1 MTDLPHVG
9 TAPEGRAAPIRRA
22 VKPAGRNEQGRG
34 AFPSE
39 PIRRVRQ
46 LSGYIMT
53 EFRIISETTRLWRLP
68 LDTRELARVL
78 DIFCRTIAAQGR
90 PLPERLD
97 LRLADDGAIADANAR
112 LMGCAGPTNILTFPG
127 DASLPGELLL
137 SLDTWERECRLYRQP
152 PLSHLLRLLAHGM
165 AHMTGL
171 DHGPEMAAL
180 EQLCLQSLP
189 ESLQVRA

>member
-1 MTDLPHVG
+1 MWRH
-9 TAPEGRAAPIRRA
+9 RAAQPEMSGKNSA
-22 VKPAGRNEQGRG
+22 FSTKRG
-34 AFPSE
+34 FFPE
-39 PIRRVRQ
+39 PVNRVHQ
-46 LSGYIMT
+46 LSGYVMT
-53 EFRIISETTRLWRLP
+53 EFRIVSETTRLWRLP
-68 LDTRELARVL
+68 LDARELARVL
-78 DIFCRTIAAQGR
+78 GSFCRTIAAQER
-90 PLPERLD
+90 PLPERLV
-97 LRLADDGAIADANAR
+97 LRLADDGVIADANAR

-127 DASLPGELLL
+127 DGSLPGELLL

-189 ESLQVRA
+189 ESIPVRA